1 MISVASDAESSV
13 ANDPQRPRVTKL
25 CERSPVL
32 ATEDEEKNPSP
43 PTLPP
48 IQSPAFPNLIND
60 VTDSVASISSVT
72 IPCSKSGT
80 ESVQPP
86 IVRPTGYVGFG
97 VIPELQR
104 LEGMKSRDRGH
115 CRQIIL
121 DLRAVTKME
130 TCVAEYVKKLASML
144 NPLSPAQSFIFL
156 LPGPDSSTVVADLQ
170 RGGITLSDD
179 SRSLTMER
187 CADEDAALRLCR
199 FREWSHLSKV
209 QDLLDKETVFLNQR
223 AQMFLRHSPHLR
235 RRTCNDIAQ
244 RRCIIRR
251 VSLKKAATCAQYP
264 HAPTFVVLDGTLV
277 LEKRHSTAA
286 SLPRM
291 ALRTAIAATASMVW
305 MSLTHGRGRSRP
317 NSNTLRA
324 SHYLHPGDTFTQD
337 TYPDSCAYAVG
348 GPCFI
353 LDVTLASEAMM
364 DSAKEK
370 PEFWF

>member
-1 MISVASDAESSV
+1 MISVPSDAESSV

-32 ATEDEEKNPSP
+32 ATEDEEKNPTP

-48 IQSPAFPNLIND
+48 IQSPAFPNLIKD
-60 VTDSVASISSVT
+60 ATDSVANISSVT
-72 IPCSKSGT
+72 IPCSRSGT

-121 DLRAVTKME
+121 DLRTVTKME

-156 LPGPDSSTVVADLQ
+156 LPGPESSTVVADLE
-170 RGGITLSDD
+170 RGGIALSDD

-209 QDLLDKETVFLNQR
+209 QDLLDQETVFLNQR

-235 RRTCNDIAQ
+235 RRAYNDIAQ

-251 VSLKKAATCAQYP
+251 VSLKKAATCARYRL
-264 HAPTFVVLDGTLV
+264 APTFIVLDGTLV
-277 LEKRHSTAA
+277 LEKRHSTRAA

-291 ALRTAIAATASMVW
+291 ALRAAIAATASMVW
-305 MSLTHGRGRSRP
+305 MSLTRGRGRSKSS
-317 NSNTLRA
+317 SNTPRA
-324 SHYLHPGDTFTQD
+324 SHYLHPGDTFTQNA
-337 TYPDSCAYAVG
+337 YPDSCAYALG

-353 LDVTLASEAMM
+353 LDVTLASEAMI
-364 DSAKEK
+364 DLPKEK
-370 PEFWF
+370 LEF